1 MWLCCAVGGCDWEQG
16 IAGKFKASI
25 NERGAFALKKQVFRW
40 WPLFGDIKGIKH
52 ELNVMWMIYR
62 PLADSAHRKSAERQA
77 VFHVIQCVYSMD
89 LPKFSCHLCEYKKF
103 KLCKFWN
110 LIIDRR
116 IFTVFNFKN
125 NEFLLKVLRTVSLS
139 CCTAAIK
146 LTHGSRC
153 G

>member
-1 MWLCCAVGGCDWEQG
+1 
-16 IAGKFKASI
+16 
-25 NERGAFALKKQVFRW
+25 
-40 WPLFGDIKGIKH
+40 
-52 ELNVMWMIYR
+52 MIYR

-77 VFHVIQCVYSMD
+77 IFHVIQCVYSMN

-110 LIIDRR
+110 LIFSMC
-116 IFTVFNFKN
+116 IFTVFNIKN
-125 NEFLLKVLRTVSLS
+125 VKYSYKVLRTVSLS

>member
-1 MWLCCAVGGCDWEQG
+1 
-16 IAGKFKASI
+16 
-25 NERGAFALKKQVFRW
+25 
-40 WPLFGDIKGIKH
+40 
-52 ELNVMWMIYR
+52 MIYR

-116 IFTVFNFKN
+116 VFIVLNFKN
-125 NEFLLKVLRTVSLS
+125 IEFLLKVLRTVSLS